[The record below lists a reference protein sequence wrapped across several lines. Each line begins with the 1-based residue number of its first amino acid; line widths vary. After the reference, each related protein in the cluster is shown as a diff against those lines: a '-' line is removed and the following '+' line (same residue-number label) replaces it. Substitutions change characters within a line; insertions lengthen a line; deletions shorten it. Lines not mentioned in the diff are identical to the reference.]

1 MASRYL
7 VACVVLAI
15 ACGGDDAPGTGST
28 TTDPTTTVGTS
39 LTTSAT
45 SSATQTT
52 SDESSS
58 SGDASSES
66 SGVVDSSTG
75 EPACPDTHECVA
87 LPEGWHGPSL
97 LRLDTADAPADPC
110 PSEYPNTDDLGG
122 ADLLAD
128 PATCGCTCGDAS
140 GTACAPSTTL
150 RYYGTDATC
159 SSAPLSAEIFT
170 TACNLLPAI
179 FPTNAHWVLDPVLVE
194 GGACEPLATVDV
206 VPPAFATTATV
217 CSGAELLDVGCDAD
231 NSEVCAPRIGD
242 EQLCIWQDGE
252 QRCPAGFERR
262 AMTFHRTVDDA
273 RTCTECSCGD
283 PVGLCDD
290 AFAYLFT
297 NVCNPP
303 ISGLVTADGECH
315 GTSGVYSTQSAALS
329 VGEPTAFCSAGV
341 VGPIGEATPAMPVT
355 VCCG

>member
-97 LRLDTADAPADPC
+97 LR
-110 PSEYPNTDDLGG
+110 
-122 ADLLAD
+122 
-128 PATCGCTCGDAS
+128 
-140 GTACAPSTTL
+140 
-150 RYYGTDATC
+150 
-159 SSAPLSAEIFT
+159 
-170 TACNLLPAI
+170 
-179 FPTNAHWVLDPVLVE
+179 
-194 GGACEPLATVDV
+194 
-206 VPPAFATTATV
+206 
-217 CSGAELLDVGCDAD
+217 
-231 NSEVCAPRIGD
+231 
-242 EQLCIWQDGE
+242 
-252 QRCPAGFERR
+252 
-262 AMTFHRTVDDA
+262 
-273 RTCTECSCGD
+273 
-283 PVGLCDD
+283 
-290 AFAYLFT
+290 
-297 NVCNPP
+297 
-303 ISGLVTADGECH
+303 
-315 GTSGVYSTQSAALS
+315 
-329 VGEPTAFCSAGV
+329 
-341 VGPIGEATPAMPVT
+341 
-355 VCCG
+355 